1 VRLKQVC
8 SLYGDYG
15 LNISA
20 DEYVEDGVPIIRTSD
35 FDDLGRLDLSDPKR
49 VPKSAA
55 APKMLHRGDILFS
68 RAGTIGRCTT
78 YNHDSPATFA
88 AYLVRFRPIASSV
101 EPRFIGWWAQSQ
113 QYWSQIR
120 ADTIESTIGN
130 FNAGKLGNLALPDVS
145 RADQTAIS
153 DFLDRETARID
164 QLIEKKQRLVA
175 VVKERRADFI
185 HSTVTRGINPSTQFS
200 SSGLNWAPEL
210 PSHWKP
216 TRLKHLGQAVIGLTY
231 SPEDLVPEGDGIPVL
246 RANNIQSGQ
255 LVSEGLVFV
264 SKEIPRK
271 LILREGDIVICSR
284 NGSRNLIGKNA
295 RVSDEFIGITFG
307 AFNTVYRSRYS
318 DFIYWVLQSPIFSY
332 QAGAYL
338 TSTINQLTVATLGN
352 LVVPLPPPDEQ
363 KAICTHIESRMP
375 AFNRLSDQVRAS
387 IVRLKEYRSSLITAA
402 VTGQI
407 DVMAWSKRGY
417 ADRQFDAIQQEAT
430 S

>member
-1 VRLKQVC
+1 LFGKLRPYLAKV
-8 SLYGDYG
+8 S
-15 LNISA
+15 
-20 DEYVEDGVPIIRTSD
+20 
-35 FDDLGRLDLSDPKR
+35 
-49 VPKSAA
+49 
-55 APKMLHRGDILFS
+55 APKF
-68 RAGTIGRCTT
+68 AGQC
-78 YNHDSPATFA
+78 SAEA
-88 AYLVRFRPIASSV
+88 LVLRPKPHID
-101 EPRFIGWWAQSQ
+101 PRFLRYRLVDVGAIDAVNASTYGAKMP
-113 QYWSQIR
+113 R
-120 ADTIESTIGN
+120 ASWDFIGN
-130 FNAGKLGNLALPDVS
+130 MRFSIPDLPT
-145 RADQTAIS
+145 QKAIA

-295 RVSDEFIGITFG
+295 RVSGEFMGITFG

-363 KAICTHIESRMP
+363 KAICTHIERRMP
-375 AFNRLSDQVRAS
+375 AFNRLLDQVRTS
-387 IVRLKEYRSSLITAA
+387 IDRLKEYRSSLITAA

-407 DVMAWSKRGY
+407 DVMAWSKRGH